1 MKTFGKI
8 LFLILL
14 LVPSAAL
21 LAKGTTSVEVKH
33 GTVVSVFADQLVVKM
48 ADGKTEEITVPQG
61 FTFTVDGKQ
70 VGLDDL
76 QPGTEINAKITTTK
90 TPHVVKTTEV
100 KNGEV
105 MKVIG
110 NNTVWFKEN
119 GVIKSYQVTPNFTLL
134 VDGKKTEVHDL
145 RPGDKLTAEIVYTA
159 EHTVTT
165 REVHVSGKAPAKPAY
180 KAAAKPKA
188 EAAPAPKAETAKAE
202 AAPAGEAAPAE
213 PAKTAHHHH
222 KGKLPT
228 TGSPL
233 PLLGLLGALFLA
245 AGLVARRAARN

>member
-21 LAKGTTSVEVKH
+21 LAKGTTSIEVKN
-33 GTVVSVFADQLVVKM
+33 GTVVAVFADQLVVRM
-48 ADGKTEEITVPQG
+48 ADGKTEEITVPPG
-61 FTFTVDGKQ
+61 FMFTIDGKQ
-70 VGLDDL
+70 VGLNDL
-76 QPGTEINAKITTTK
+76 TPGTEISAVITTTT
-90 TPHVVKTTEV
+90 TPHVVKTAEI

-105 MKVIG
+105 VKVLG
-110 NNTVWFKEN
+110 NSTVWFREN
-119 GVIKSYQVTPNFTLL
+119 GQIKSYTVPPNFNLM
-134 VDGKKTEVHDL
+134 VDGQKTEVHDL
-145 RPGDKLTAEIVYTA
+145 RPGYKLTAEIVYTS
-159 EHTVTT
+159 ESTVTT
-165 REVHVSGKAPAKPAY
+165 REVHVSGRTPAKATP
-180 KAAAKPKA
+180 KTAAKHK
-188 EAAPAPKAETAKAE
+188 TE
-202 AAPAGEAAPAE
+202 AAPAGETAKAA
-213 PAKTAHHHH
+213 HHH